1 MGQVLFV
8 VWRES
13 IEAMLVIG
21 ILSAWLKRNPSA
33 GRGRVFL
40 WGGVL
45 AGLVLAG
52 ILAGGLFAASEL
64 FADKQDLF
72 QLVMV
77 WVAAA
82 LIVQMVLWM
91 RRHGRTLKRDL
102 EAGLSEQ
109 AGQDNW
115 WGVAILAALAVAR
128 EGSETVVFLYGTL
141 AAADA
146 GSLLHF
152 ALAGALGF
160 ALALFAYWLLQLGGR
175 LLSWRM
181 FFRVTEIMLLLLGA
195 SLFTSGVEKM
205 ISFGWLPPLIDP
217 VWNSSGLLDDGG
229 AVGGVIAALTGYR
242 AQPALTSLLGYLAFW
257 TCVLWMMRSPR
268 KASAGA

>member
-1 MGQVLFV
+1 MGQVMFV

-13 IEAMLVIG
+13 IEAMLVVG
-21 ILSAWLKRNPSA
+21 ILNAWLHRNAAA
-33 GRGRVFL
+33 GRGRIYL
-40 WGGVL
+40 WGGVVAGLGL
-45 AGLVLAG
+45 AGL
-52 ILAGGLFAASEL
+52 LAGGLFAASEF

-72 QLVMV
+72 QLIMV

-102 EAGLSEQ
+102 ETGLSER
-109 AGQDNW
+109 AEGDNW

-128 EGSETVVFLYGTL
+128 EGSEAVVFLYGTL
-141 AAADA
+141 ASADA
-146 GSLLHF
+146 SSLLHF
-152 ALAGALGF
+152 ALAGAVGF
-160 ALALFAYWLLQLGGR
+160 ALALLAYGLLQLGGR

-195 SLFTSGVEKM
+195 SLFTSGVDKM
-205 ISFGWLPPLIDP
+205 ISLGWLPALIDP
-217 VWNSSGLLDDGG
+217 VWNSSALLDDSGLAG
-229 AVGGVIAALTGYR
+229 SLIASLTGYR

-257 TCVLWMMRSPR
+257 GLVLWLMRPAH
-268 KASAGA
+268 KKVSAA